1 MGGDL
6 RPSKPRILS
15 RLRSL
20 ELMIR
25 PGGVLSSR
33 YPVVESDLKW
43 ILIAGRYNFYDFSL
57 TFHRQ
62 SDSLLFFRYS
72 QDVHLRM
79 PHITFAHE
87 EEGESEDLEATD
99 LLEYEKVSGGDV
111 GDS

>member
-72 QDVHLRM
+72 QYVHIRM
-79 PHITFAHE
+79 PHIMFAQE
-87 EEGESEDLEATD
+87 EEGASEDLEAID
-99 LLEYEKVSGGDV
+99 LTPYDEVSSGDV
-111 GDS
+111 GGS